1 MATKENDYN
10 KEFTYGNITITRN
23 DYECMPCPMNTSSL
37 SDYDMYRL
45 AKAIYT
51 AMDKWSDWL
60 KNGDIDQD
68 QYDDQFWESMEYLGL
83 MFGMTYYEDED

>member
-1 MATKENDYN
+1 MKNFDYN

-23 DYECMPCPMNTSSL
+23 DYECMPCAMNTSSL
-37 SDYDMYRL
+37 SDEDMYRL

-51 AMDKWSDWL
+51 EMDRWSDWL
-60 KNGDIDQD
+60 KNGDINQE
-68 QYDDQFWESMEYLGL
+68 QYDEQWWKSMEYLGL